1 LQIFVKNRV
10 KHFWQKSR
18 KTIYNLTD
26 IFQAN
31 TPQLM
36 GRVKLGITNGK
47 EKIEHV
53 RNYSRIVM

>member
-1 LQIFVKNRV
+1 
-10 KHFWQKSR
+10 
-18 KTIYNLTD
+18 LTD

>member
-1 LQIFVKNRV
+1 LQIFVKKRV
-10 KHFWQKSR
+10 KHFRQKSR
-18 KTIYNLTD
+18 KTIYNLPN

-36 GRVKLGITNGK
+36 GYVKLGITNGK

-53 RNYSRIVM
+53 RSY